1 MDKNHE
7 PAPPF
12 LLDRSHVE
20 DLKLAASK
28 MTGAQRR
35 SFHAEMT
42 VKYCGGSARRAEALF
57 GWGRNAVELG
67 LHERRT
73 GITCL
78 GGQEVYGG
86 NHLWEERHP
95 EVAEAL
101 WTLAQAQSQQDPTF
115 RTTLSYTRLTA
126 AEALRQ
132 LRSQGFAEKALPS
145 PSTMAQVL
153 NRNGYRLRAVVKA
166 KPQKKS
172 RKQTPSLP
180 TSRKKMGTES
190 VAAPPSD

>member
-1 MDKNHE
+1 MSNSN
-7 PAPPF
+7 PPPSPF
-12 LLDRSHVE
+12 PLERSHVE

-28 MTGAQRR
+28 MTGAERR

-42 VKYCGGSARRAEALF
+42 VKYCGGSARRAESLF

-73 GITCL
+73 GMTCL
-78 GGQEVYGG
+78 GAQEVYGG

-95 EVAEAL
+95 EVASAL
-101 WTLAQAQSQQDPTF
+101 WRLAQAQSQQDPTF
-115 RTTLSYTRLTA
+115 RATLSYTRLTA

-132 LRSQGFAEKALPS
+132 LRSQGIAEEMLPS
-145 PSTMAQVL
+145 PSTMADVL
-153 NRNGYRLRAVVKA
+153 NRNGCRLRAAVKA

-172 RKQTPSLP
+172 RRRTSSLP
-180 TSRKKMGTES
+180 TSRKKMDNES
-190 VAAPPSD
+190 AAAPPFD